1 MMNVIYFIIFVLIL
15 YFIYLLIKYS
25 GTEKPEYT
33 LQYFRDNEYIKY
45 SPIIVGYLNKG
56 KVEEEHFIATVL
68 DFVTKGYI
76 NVDKTDDN
84 KDYIFTIIKNIEAS
98 EIETETLEIFF
109 NENLRK
115 GLQQTL
121 KQFKLIIKN
130 EKIVG
135 NYGKLKRKFNKEIR
149 EFFDKKED
157 VKKIT
162 KKTNI
167 KNIIIC
173 YVLFIISSFIV
184 AMCEDS
190 FEIQNTV
197 LLLLISTIS
206 FLLFLATTSSV
217 KYTILGNFSWILP
230 IMVTVIFTQ
239 TMLILFLILEIH
251 NISILFVVLTLMAI
265 IILLD
270 DMLQRK
276 KTNLANTCEMIKGLK
291 KYIIDYSNIDEYD
304 IEKVYLW
311 EKYYAYA
318 VALNIKKI

>member
-76 NVDKTDDN
+76 KVDKTDDN

-98 EIETETLEIFF
+98 EIETETLKIFF

-173 YVLFIISSFIV
+173 YVLFIISSFAV

-190 FEIQNTV
+190 FKIQNTM
-197 LLLLISTIS
+197 LLLLISTIT

-217 KYTILGNFSWILP
+217 KYAILGNFSWILP

-239 TMLILFLILEIH
+239 TMLILFFILEVH

-291 KYIIDYSNIDEYD
+291 KYIMDYSNIDEYD
-304 IEKVYLW
+304 IDKVYLW
-311 EKYYAYA
+311 EKYYVYA